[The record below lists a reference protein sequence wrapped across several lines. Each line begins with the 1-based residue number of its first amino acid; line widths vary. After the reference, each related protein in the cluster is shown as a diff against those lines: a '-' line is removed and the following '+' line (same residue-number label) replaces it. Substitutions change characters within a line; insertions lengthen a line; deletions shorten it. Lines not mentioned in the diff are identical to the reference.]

1 MNFDEGFFEDE
12 VREGYLVTGKMKKVW
27 AAQLNMLEL
36 LDGICKKHNIKYF
49 VEYGT
54 LLGAVR
60 HKGFIP
66 WDDDLDVM
74 MFRDDYERFKQ
85 VAADEIKEPYFFQ
98 NIYTENGMIW
108 AFSKIRDSRTS
119 AIEFPNIPAEQFNQ
133 GIFIDIFPFDDA
145 ADDIYMKSAVRDI
158 QRDLWRTLV
167 RPMDLLN
174 AINNDQKTACD
185 ADIIVDMI
193 SLPVVDRMKEFE
205 TFNAS
210 LFGKSTRVNFITSEI
225 FGLEASRERK
235 WYEDVIYM
243 PFENTMVPVP
253 VGYDEILK
261 CQYGDYMTP
270 VQGGTWHEGIY
281 LDPDTPYQ
289 VSLANGLE
297 KK

>member
-1 MNFDEGFFEDE
+1 MNFSEDFFKDE
-12 VREGYLVTGKMKKVW
+12 VRSDYLVTSKMKKVW

-36 LDGICKKHNIKYF
+36 LDDICKRHNIRYF

-66 WDDDLDVM
+66 WDDDLDIM
-74 MFRDDYERFKQ
+74 MFRDDYEKFKQ
-85 VAADEIKEPYFFQ
+85 IAVEEIKEPYFFQ

-119 AIEFPNIPAEQFNQ
+119 AIEFPDVPAEQFNQ

-145 ADDIYMKSAVRDI
+145 PDDINMKSAIRDI

-174 AINNDQKTACD
+174 SINNGEKLACD

-193 SLPVVDRMKEFE
+193 SLPAHERMREFE

-210 LFGKSTRVNFITSEI
+210 LFGKSSRVNFITSELYN
-225 FGLEASRERK
+225 LEASRERK
-235 WYEDVIYM
+235 WYEEVVWL
-243 PFENTMVPVP
+243 PFENTMVPAP
-253 VGYDEILK
+253 AGYDEVLK

-270 VQGGTWHEGIY
+270 VKGGTWHEGIY
-281 LDPDTPYQ
+281 LDPDTPYYITLNQ
-289 VSLANGLE
+289 RKE
-297 KK
+297 